1 MRKRLFLRT
10 CRESEKLKQLR
21 RAEQIEAERE
31 IKGSIFRVARMLLLH
46 EIFGSL
52 FGRKK

>member
-1 MRKRLFLRT
+1 MREREVLRRW
-10 CRESEKLKQLR
+10 RESERLKQLR

-31 IKGSIFRVARMLLLH
+31 MKGSIFRVARMLLLH
-46 EIFGSL
+46 EIFGAL

>member
-1 MRKRLFLRT
+1 MRERKIRRRW
-10 CRESEKLKQLR
+10 RESERLKELA

-31 IKGSIFRVARMLLLH
+31 MKGSIFRVARMLLLH
-46 EIFGSL
+46 EIFGAL